1 MVGLTSNIKL
11 TIGIPVYNGAIYI
24 QQTLDSIISQLD
36 TFDEQNQLEILIS
49 DNASDDDTS
58 IVSEKYQANHN
69 DIIRYYR
76 NAENLGYDSNVDL
89 VVERATGKYVWLLGC
104 GDIVKDGA
112 IKHILQHVNINAY
125 DNILLNFDTYS
136 GIKHEIDNERN
147 FIIHKDKTFTS
158 KDEFFVSTKFGITPL
173 SANVVL
179 RASWLRV
186 MDDKPIAPGWIHV
199 KRIMDLMSHTKY
211 GGTLQVSQLC
221 FTLYKESDGWWTK
234 NGNLLLNSINLL
246 KIVSFINKKNT
257 YKKETTDILF
267 NEVHKNLHKLIR
279 WSKRSGLKVN
289 IDLISDT
296 ITLFH
301 DKPSY
306 WFFHL
311 PYLLIPNS
319 IFNNKNVRSISNI
332 PRDYL
337 RIIRKFLRFH
347 MVFCI

>member
-1 MVGLTSNIKL
+1 MGNVKL

-36 TFDEQNQLEILIS
+36 TSDEQDQLEILIS
-49 DNASDDDTS
+49 DNASDDGTS
-58 IVSEKYQANHN
+58 IVSEKYQANHKG
-69 DIIRYYR
+69 IINYYK
-76 NAENLGYDSNVDL
+76 NTENLGYDRNVDL
-89 VVERATGKYVWLLGC
+89 VVERAAGKHVWLLGC

-112 IKHILQHVNINAY
+112 IKHILRHVNINAY

-179 RASWLRV
+179 RASWIKV

-199 KRIMDLMSHTKY
+199 KRIMDLMSHAGY
-211 GGTLQVSQLC
+211 GGTLQVSKLC
-221 FTLYKESDGWWTK
+221 FTLYKESDGWWSK

-246 KIVSFINKKNT
+246 KIVNYVHKKNI
-257 YKKETTDILF
+257 YKKETTDLLF
-267 NEVHKNLHKLIR
+267 NEVHNNLHKLIR
-279 WSKRSGLKVN
+279 WSKRNGLKVN

-296 ITLFH
+296 ITLFR

-306 WFFHL
+306 WLFHL

-319 IFNNKNVRSISNI
+319 IFNNKNIRRISII
-332 PRDYL
+332 PRDYI
-337 RIIRKFLRFH
+337 RIIRNFIRSRRIRC
-347 MVFCI
+347 V